1 MREFLYI
8 LTMQSHDG
16 RQATWSGVIT
26 PAEGATRERIWLDL
40 RATIAQA
47 QPTQDQREAVA
58 AAPVVFFSLEPN
70 AL

>member
-26 PAEGATRERIWLDL
+26 PGPTATRERIFLDL

-47 QPTQDQREAVA
+47 QPTQEQREAVA
-58 AAPVVFFSLEPN
+58 AAPTLFFSLEPN